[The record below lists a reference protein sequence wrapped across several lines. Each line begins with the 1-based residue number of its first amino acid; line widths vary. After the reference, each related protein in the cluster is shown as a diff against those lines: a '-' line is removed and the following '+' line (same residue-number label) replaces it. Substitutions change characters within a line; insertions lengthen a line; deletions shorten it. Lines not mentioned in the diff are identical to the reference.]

1 MVLSDYKRMKKST
14 PIILILWLIATNI
27 AAQITDFKSEHYAV
41 DDGLSQGSANC
52 IFQDKKGFI
61 WIGTQDGLNKFDG
74 YKFTTYQ
81 HNPLDTNTISAN
93 WVYGIDEDD
102 NGILWIAT
110 QNGLNAFNPRT
121 NKFKKYYTHQQ
132 SSSNNEEIFAVLV
145 GMDGFI
151 WFKSSKFLYKLD
163 TANNTIS
170 VYEHSLD
177 YFVNNKSD
185 NGFPMIEDA
194 ESIWIG
200 TANGLFQF
208 IKKMEVFKPYNN
220 IPEDPNSLSNNFV
233 TSITIDDKSNVWVG
247 TSNGLNKLDKKRNRF
262 IHYFANNENPS
273 MGPIGNNINALCNG
287 KNGIL
292 WIGTFGSG
300 LCFYDPHTNQ
310 FYHIK
315 HEDGNESSIYYDYIL
330 SLYEDKTMNL
340 WIGFDANGLDKID
353 LKPQKF
359 KTYQSSKGKKGL
371 HLSSDNIAS
380 ICLQNDSILWIGT
393 WENGLNIVN
402 RNNFSVKLITTQT
415 PNQQIV
421 GNNVHAIHADN
432 HGLIWIGTKSGISI
446 YDKKSKTFSDLD
458 AYFKIDLNL
467 KLKGI
472 RIYNIAEDYKGNIWI
487 ATRNGLYRF
496 NYDTK
501 TITSFVS
508 SLNDSLTLYDNSVLC
523 TVCDKNGYIWIGT
536 RTGLNRYDYNTN
548 KCFRIGYKRTNKP
561 IAGSQRI
568 YAVPSNPYIYH
579 VIEDMFDENIIWVGT
594 GSGLDRFNK
603 LNNTFEYY
611 TIADG
616 LPNGTIYELIQDKN
630 GNLWMSTNR
639 GLAFFDVNQKK
650 ITAFDVNDG
659 LQGLEFNNGASYIA
673 PNGEIFFGGVNGIT
687 AFNPNDQ
694 KDNTFIPNVVFTTF
708 EKTDAHGKKEIINIS
723 DLKLIELRYDD
734 HSITFSFAA
743 LEYTNP
749 RKNTFKYWIEG
760 LMNDWIFIGNK
771 NFIDIGVLAPGEY
784 TLHLKGSNNSG
795 IWNEKEVSIK
805 IIVYPPFYKTTW
817 AYILYILLIGTIIF
831 YYVRSRTKKLQE
843 ANEIL
848 RQKQLTSLEIA
859 RQKEEL
865 SVKNK
870 NITDSINYAKRI
882 QEALLPSEYLFRKLL
897 PDSFILYKPRDIVSG
912 DFYWVSEKESKI
924 FVAAVDCTGHGVP
937 GAFMSIIG
945 FDLLKNIT
953 REQNIEDPAEI
964 LNLLNMGV
972 ADTFSKQSTDY
983 EIKDGMDVSL
993 LVIDRVN
1000 KQLQYAGAFN
1010 PLYIVRNKELIE
1022 IKGNRFAIGKIEGN
1036 ENKRFDTH
1044 LFDYEN
1050 NDMIYLFSDGYAD
1063 QIGGPFQKKFK
1074 FRRFQHLILSVH
1086 NLPLQKQKDFLDE
1099 TFETWKGQLDQ
1110 VDDILIIG
1118 IRM

>member
-1 MVLSDYKRMKKST
+1 MVNSDSIRMKNNT
-14 PIILILWLIATNI
+14 AIILILLLIATNI
-27 AAQITDFKSEHYAV
+27 AAQIAGFKSIHYSV

-52 IFQDKKGFI
+52 IFQDTKGFI

-81 HNPLDTNTISAN
+81 HNPLDTNSISAN

-110 QNGLNAFNPRT
+110 QNGLNALNPRT
-121 NKFKKYYTHQQ
+121 NKFKHYYTNQQ
-132 SSSNNEEIFAVLV
+132 SLSKNEEIFAVLV
-145 GMDGFI
+145 GTDGYI
-151 WFKSSKFLYKLD
+151 WFKSSKYLYKLD
-163 TANNTIS
+163 TSNNNIS
-170 VYEHSLD
+170 VYEHNLD
-177 YFVNNKSD
+177 YFVNNKSEK
-185 NGFPMIEDA
+185 GFPMIEDA

-208 IKKMEVFKPYNN
+208 IKKMEIFKQYKN
-220 IPEDPNSLSNNFV
+220 IPEDPNSLSSNFV
-233 TSITIDDKSNVWVG
+233 TSIAIDEKLNIWVG
-247 TSNGLNKLDKKRNRF
+247 TTNGLNKLDKKRNKF
-262 IHYFANNENPS
+262 IRYFASNKNPS
-273 MGPIGNNINALCNG
+273 IGPAGNNIIALYNG
-287 KNGIL
+287 KNGKL

-300 LCFYDPHTNQ
+300 LSLYDPNTNQ
-310 FYHIK
+310 FYHFK
-315 HEDGNESSIYYDYIL
+315 HEDGNENSIYYDYIL
-330 SLYEDKTMNL
+330 SLYEDKTLNL
-340 WIGFDANGLDKID
+340 WIGYDANGLNKID

-359 KTYQSSKGKKGL
+359 KTYQSSKSKKGL

-380 ICLQNDSILWIGT
+380 IYLENDSTLWIGT

-402 RNNFSVKLITTQT
+402 RNNFSTKLITTQT
-415 PNQQIV
+415 PNQRIV
-421 GNNVHAIHADN
+421 GNNVHAIYADS

-446 YDKKSKTFSDLD
+446 YDKKTKTFSDLD

-472 RIYNIAEDYKGNIWI
+472 RIYNITEDYKGNIWI
-487 ATRNGLYRF
+487 STRNGLYRF

-508 SLNDSLTLYDNSVLC
+508 SLNDSLSLYDNSVIC
-523 TVCDKNGYIWIGT
+523 TVCDKNGYVWIGT
-536 RTGLNRYDYNTN
+536 RAGLNRYDYNTN
-548 KCFRIGYKRTNKP
+548 KCFRIGYKKSNKP
-561 IAGSQRI
+561 ITGSQRI

-579 VIEDMFDENIIWVGT
+579 VIEDMFDENILWVGT
-594 GSGLDRFNK
+594 SSGLNRFNK

-616 LPNGTIYELIQDKN
+616 LPNGTIYEIIQDKN

-659 LQGLEFNNGASYIA
+659 IQGLEFNNGASYIA
-673 PNGEIFFGGVNGIT
+673 PSGEIFFGGVKGIT
-687 AFNPNDQ
+687 AFNPNNQ
-694 KDNTFIPNVVFTTF
+694 KENTFIPNVVFTTF
-708 EKTDAHGKKEIINIS
+708 EKTTANGKKEIMNIS
-723 DLKLIELRYDD
+723 DLNLIELRYDD

-743 LEYTNP
+743 LEFTNP

-784 TLHLKGSNNSG
+784 TLHLKGSNNDG
-795 IWNEKEVSIK
+795 VWNEKEASIK

-817 AYILYILLIGTIIF
+817 AYIGYVIIISAIIF
-831 YYVRSRTKKLQE
+831 FYVRSRTKKLQE

-848 RQKQLTSLEIA
+848 RQKQLASLEIA

-865 SVKNK
+865 SIKNK

-912 DFYWVSEKESKI
+912 DFYWIYEKESKI

-953 REQNIEDPAEI
+953 REQNVEDPAEI

-1000 KQLQYAGAFN
+1000 KQLHYAG
-1010 PLYIVRNKELIE
+1010 
-1022 IKGNRFAIGKIEGN
+1022 
-1036 ENKRFDTH
+1036 
-1044 LFDYEN
+1044 
-1050 NDMIYLFSDGYAD
+1050 
-1063 QIGGPFQKKFK
+1063 
-1074 FRRFQHLILSVH
+1074 
-1086 NLPLQKQKDFLDE
+1086 
-1099 TFETWKGQLDQ
+1099 
-1110 VDDILIIG
+1110 
-1118 IRM
+1118 

>member
-1 MVLSDYKRMKKST
+1 MVKCGSPRMKKHFS
-14 PIILILWLIATNI
+14 ILLILWLLATNLV
-27 AAQITDFKSEHYAV
+27 AQNALYRIEHYSV

-52 IFQDKKGFI
+52 IYQDRKGFI

-81 HNPLDTNTISAN
+81 HNPLDTNSISAN
-93 WVYGIDEDD
+93 WIYGIDEDD
-102 NGILWIAT
+102 NGIIWIAT
-110 QNGLNAFNPRT
+110 QNGLNALNPQT
-121 NKFKKYYTHQQ
+121 NIFKHYYTDKQY
-132 SSSNNEEIFAVLV
+132 SFNNEEIFNVLV
-145 GMDGFI
+145 GSDGFI
-151 WFKSSKFLYKLD
+151 WFKSSHYLYKLD
-163 TANNTIS
+163 TLTNNIS
-170 VYEHSLD
+170 VFEHALD

-185 NGFPMIEDA
+185 NGFPMVEDA
-194 ESIWIG
+194 ESIWMG
-200 TANGLFQF
+200 SANGLFQF
-208 IKKMEVFKPYNN
+208 IKKMEVFKPYKN

-233 TSITIDDKSNVWVG
+233 SSISIDEKGNIWIG
-247 TSNGLNKLDKKRNRF
+247 TGNGLNKFDKKKNRF
-262 IHYFANNENPS
+262 IRYFADAKNPNQ
-273 MGPIGNNINALCNG
+273 GPIGNNINALCNG
-287 KNGIL
+287 KNGTL

-300 LCFYDPHTNQ
+300 LSWFDPFTNQ
-310 FYHIK
+310 FYHYK
-315 HEDGNESSIYYDYIL
+315 HEEGDEKTIYYDYIL
-330 SLYEDKTMNL
+330 SLYEDRTLNL
-340 WIGFDANGLDKID
+340 WIGYAANGLDKID
-353 LKPQKF
+353 LKPQKY
-359 KTYQSSKGKKGL
+359 KTYQTSKGENGL
-371 HLSSDNIAS
+371 HLNSDNIAS
-380 ICLQNDSILWIGT
+380 IFLENDSILWIGT
-393 WENGLNIVN
+393 WENGLNILN
-402 RNNFSVKLITTQT
+402 RNNYSVKSITTTSQ
-415 PNQQIV
+415 NQHIV
-421 GNNVHAIHADN
+421 GNNVHSIFADS

-446 YDKKSKTFSDLD
+446 YDRKNKTFNDLD
-458 AYFKIDLNL
+458 AYFNLTLNI
-467 KLKGI
+467 KLKGV
-472 RIYNIAEDYKGNIWI
+472 RIYNISEDYKGNIWI
-487 ATRNGLYRF
+487 STRNGLYRY

-501 TITSFVS
+501 TITTFTS
-508 SLNDSLTLYDNSVLC
+508 STNDSLTLYDNTVVC
-523 TVCDKNGYIWIGT
+523 TVCDKNGYVWIGT
-536 RTGLNRYDYNTN
+536 RTGLNRYDYSTN
-548 KCFRIGYKRTNKP
+548 KCFRIGYKKSNKP
-561 IAGSQRI
+561 VEGSQRTYYI
-568 YAVPSNPYIYH
+568 PSNSYIYH
-579 VIEDMFDENIIWVGT
+579 VIEDLFDENIIWVGT
-594 GSGLDRFNK
+594 GSGLDKFNK
-603 LNNTFEYY
+603 KTNTFEYY

-639 GLAFFDVNQKK
+639 GLAFFDEAKK
-650 ITAFDVNDG
+650 KFTAFDVNDG
-659 LQGLEFNNGASYIA
+659 IQGLEFNNGASYIA
-673 PNGEIFFGGVNGIT
+673 PSGEIFFGGVKGVT
-687 AFNPNDQ
+687 YFNPNNQ

-708 EKTDAHGKKEIINIS
+708 EKTSANGKKEIRNIS
-723 DLKLIELRYDD
+723 DLNLIELRYDD

-760 LMNDWIFIGNK
+760 LMNDWTFIGNK

-784 TLHLKGSNNSG
+784 TLHVKGTNNNG
-795 IWNEKEVSIK
+795 IWNDKETTIK
-805 IIVYPPFYKTTW
+805 IIVYPPFYKTIW
-817 AYILYILLIGTIIF
+817 AYIAYILLLGSIIF
-831 YYVRSRTKKLQE
+831 FYVRSRTKKLKE

-897 PDSFILYKPRDIVSG
+897 PNSFILYKPRDIVSG
-912 DFYWVSEKESKI
+912 DFYWISEKESKI

-953 REQNIEDPAEI
+953 REQNVEDPAEI
-964 LNLLNMGV
+964 LNLLNLGV

-983 EIKDGMDVSL
+983 ELKDGMDVSL

-1036 ENKRFDTH
+1036 ENKRFDVHT
-1044 LFDYEN
+1044 LEYEN

-1074 FRRFQHLILSVH
+1074 FRRFQHLVLSVH
-1086 NLPLQKQKDFLDE
+1086 NLPLIKQRDFLNE
-1099 TFETWKGQLDQ
+1099 TFETWKGQMEQ